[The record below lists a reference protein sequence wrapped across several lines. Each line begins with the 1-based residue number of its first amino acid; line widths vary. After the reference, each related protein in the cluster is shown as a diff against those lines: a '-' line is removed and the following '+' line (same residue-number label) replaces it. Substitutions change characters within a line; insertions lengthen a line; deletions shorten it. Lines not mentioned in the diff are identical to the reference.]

1 MKTVFWLLRIARA
14 VFGLA
19 GVSYALVGCS
29 TISNAKDL
37 GLEAGVFKL
46 GVAFACLMV
55 FGLLRW
61 LINKLHF
68 SKYGVPHPSLAREWS
83 L

>member
-14 VFGLA
+14 VFGLV

-29 TISNAKDL
+29 TLNNAKEV
-37 GLEAGVFKL
+37 GLEAGIFKL
-46 GVAFACLMV
+46 QVAFVCLLM
-55 FGLLRW
+55 FGLLKW
-61 LINKLHF
+61 LINKLHV
-68 SKYGVPHPSLAREWS
+68 SRYGVPHPSLTKEWS